1 MQKKSFN
8 MNHTFTSVSLI
19 AFLAIST
26 MASSQ
31 ETIQYPYNP
40 DVDNDEYISTSD
52 LTGFLAQFGQGFQL
66 APVLVDG
73 DELLT
78 VLQFMQTQITSLQ
91 AQVASLEAAAIPG
104 LVDYVSVD
112 DLSHT
117 VLISGANFQ
126 VVNGSESQ
134 LSENA
139 LGNIVVGY
147 NPVDSVEQIDL
158 RTGSHNLILGSG
170 QTYLGSCNIIGGN
183 GNQTNGDF
191 GIVSGLTNEYSGYG
205 GGMIGGS
212 QNVSS
217 LSYGATLGGKKNT
230 LNSDGGA
237 IVGGYNNEVRREL
250 AVVVAGQ
257 SNLIGDAP
265 GTDNRYGVICG
276 GRSNSI
282 HDGQFGGVFG
292 GQNNEVNGELANVLG
307 GSGNIAMNGLI
318 AGGQG
323 NVVDGNHA
331 IVVGGLANHAQ
342 ASWNSIFG
350 GNDNL
355 IGTGTDNC
363 VLVGGESNMIQNHST
378 HSSILGGQ
386 NNIIGSPESDSRFSV
401 ISGGRYN
408 VIEWGYSNSI
418 FGGSANRHEQPTYTG
433 EMSTTS
439 RSIFGGYS
447 NRNLAGYGTSIVGGR
462 FTIAEVRDADDPTY
476 VPVDCLIG
484 SPNRT
489 FVGSTSNSG
498 GNLVESLFGTGGQ

>member
-1 MQKKSFN
+1 
-8 MNHTFTSVSLI
+8 
-19 AFLAIST
+19 
-26 MASSQ
+26 
-31 ETIQYPYNP
+31 
-40 DVDNDEYISTSD
+40 
-52 LTGFLAQFGQGFQL
+52 
-66 APVLVDG
+66 
-73 DELLT
+73 
-78 VLQFMQTQITSLQ
+78 
-91 AQVASLEAAAIPG
+91 
-104 LVDYVSVD
+104 
-112 DLSHT
+112 
-117 VLISGANFQ
+117 
-126 VVNGSESQ
+126 
-134 LSENA
+134 
-139 LGNIVVGY
+139 
-147 NPVDSVEQIDL
+147 
-158 RTGSHNLILGSG
+158 
-170 QTYLGSCNIIGGN
+170 
-183 GNQTNGDF
+183 
-191 GIVSGLTNEYSGYG
+191 
-205 GGMIGGS
+205 
-212 QNVSS
+212 
-217 LSYGATLGGKKNT
+217 
-230 LNSDGGA
+230 
-237 IVGGYNNEVRREL
+237 
-250 AVVVAGQ
+250 
-257 SNLIGDAP
+257 
-265 GTDNRYGVICG
+265 NRYGVICG

>member
-1 MQKKSFN
+1 

-19 AFLAIST
+19 ACLAIST

-52 LTGFLAQFGQGFQL
+52 LTGFLAQFGQDFQL

-212 QNVSS
+212 QNLSS
-217 LSYGATLGGKKNT
+217 LTYGATLGGKKNT

-237 IVGGYNNEVRREL
+237 IVGGYNNEVRREQ
-250 AVVVAGQ
+250 AVVVAG
-257 SNLIGDAP
+257 SNNWIGDDP
-265 GTDNRYGVICG
+265 GTNNRYGVICG
-276 GRSNSI
+276 GRPMTRLPVSRV
-282 HDGQFGGVFG
+282 DATPRRRWCLTREVFAEGVEPKFTTRKSRPKKTFKKASPKHRRRFRNPPRFQRRNFASCSAPPLVWWIC
-292 GQNNEVNGELANVLG
+292 QNQTPCSAKPRP
-307 GSGNIAMNGLI
+307 GLRR
-318 AGGQG
+318 
-323 NVVDGNHA
+323 
-331 IVVGGLANHAQ
+331 VGRSAPRTRRRNA
-342 ASWNSIFG
+342 
-350 GNDNL
+350 
-355 IGTGTDNC
+355 
-363 VLVGGESNMIQNHST
+363 LVTVRAVSPQNQKPIGGET
-378 HSSILGGQ
+378 K
-386 NNIIGSPESDSRFSV
+386 
-401 ISGGRYN
+401 
-408 VIEWGYSNSI
+408 
-418 FGGSANRHEQPTYTG
+418 
-433 EMSTTS
+433 
-439 RSIFGGYS
+439 
-447 NRNLAGYGTSIVGGR
+447 
-462 FTIAEVRDADDPTY
+462 
-476 VPVDCLIG
+476 
-484 SPNRT
+484 
-489 FVGSTSNSG
+489 
-498 GNLVESLFGTGGQ
+498 

>member
-1 MQKKSFN
+1 

-19 AFLAIST
+19 ACLAIST

-52 LTGFLAQFGQGFQL
+52 LTGFLAQFGQDFQL

-91 AQVASLEAAAIPG
+91 SQVASLEAAAIPG

-147 NPVDSVEQIDL
+147 NPVDSVEQNDL

-212 QNVSS
+212 QNLSS
-217 LSYGATLGGKKNT
+217 LTYGATLGGKKNT

-237 IVGGYNNEVRREL
+237 IVGGYNNEVRREQ
-250 AVVVAGQ
+250 AVVVAG
-257 SNLIGDAP
+257 SNNWIGDDP
-265 GTDNRYGVICG
+265 GTNNRYGVICG

-433 EMSTTS
+433 EMSTVA
-439 RSIFGGYS
+439 RSIFGGYGS
-447 NRNLAGYGTSIVGGR
+447 RNLAGFGTSIVGGR
-462 FTIAEVRDADDPTY
+462 STIAHVRDADDPTY
-476 VPVDCLIG
+476 IPVDCLIG
-484 SPNRT
+484 SPGRT